1 MARILICHVPKD
13 GSTARELGA
22 ALMGRGHFVSFD
34 GEPDTPRADR
44 SQRLRQFEAVVV
56 VWTEIS
62 AQSAG
67 LEAVAREALPLNLLA
82 PVRAEELDKTR
93 VPLQFRKL
101 NMFAPRDVDGIAR
114 LVARLSTAASSR
126 REMAA
131 APPVQFERKEKP
143 KPPPQPITVLPPTP
157 PTQRAVESPPQQT
170 QPAVFQPAAVV
181 QGSEPKPAAAP
192 ELSEPHER
200 TQPSR
205 HVSAPQVPAPQLSSA
220 SAPPA
225 ASPSF
230 PVHAAIPP
238 VFESH
243 AAVKARPLFDLPEVA
258 PTFPDVQPTPA
269 PPPGDSKPSRAAEL
283 HNALNPQRDQRPA
296 VTAADL
302 SRAVDDGLLV
312 WRIPDAMWL
321 GEPILVEISLN
332 RSHLAGLFPPDAESS
347 AHQALRRPSIETL
360 SVSLYGHTDVF
371 EIERQSERTQ
381 FATAKPSQAGRD
393 PATVGR
399 WTWLVTPQAAG
410 VQDLV
415 VRISVL
421 LRDRNGVPEPVAL
434 PDRRFEIAI
443 DVPEGAGLVAGLTG
457 WHRT

>member
-56 VWTEIS
+56 IWTEVS

-82 PVRAEELDKTR
+82 PVRAEEVDKTR

-114 LVARLSTAASSR
+114 LVARLSTAATSR

-131 APPVQFERKEKP
+131 SPPVHFERKEKP
-143 KPPPQPITVLPPTP
+143 KPPQPAAATVPAPVP
-157 PTQRAVESPPQQT
+157 QRAVELPPKET
-170 QPAVFQPAAVV
+170 PAVFQTAAVI
-181 QGSEPKPAAAP
+181 QASEPKLAPAT
-192 ELSEPHER
+192 ELSGPHER

-205 HVSAPQVPAPQLSSA
+205 PVSSPQVPSFQASSA
-220 SAPPA
+220 PAPTYPA
-225 ASPSF
+225 ASSHA
-230 PVHAAIPP
+230 HAAIPP

-258 PTFPDVQPTPA
+258 PTFPEPEVSAPSLEEPA
-269 PPPGDSKPSRAAEL
+269 KPSRAAEL

-312 WRIPDAMWL
+312 WRIPEAMWL
-321 GEPILVEISLN
+321 GEPITVEIALN
-332 RSHLAGLFPPDAESS
+332 RPHLAGLFPADA
-347 AHQALRRPSIETL
+347 ATTGHQALRRQSIETL

-381 FATAKPSQAGRD
+381 FVIAKHAQAGRD

-443 DVPEGAGLVAGLTG
+443 DVPEGADLVSGLAG
-457 WHRT
+457 WHRA

>member
-56 VWTEIS
+56 VWTEVS
-62 AQSAG
+62 APSAG
-67 LEAVAREALPLNLLA
+67 LEAVAREALPLNLLV
-82 PVRAEELDKTR
+82 PVRAEDVDKTR

-126 REMAA
+126 REMAN
-131 APPVQFERKEKP
+131 APPVHFERKEKP
-143 KPPPQPITVLPPTP
+143 KPPQQPAPAPAPPVADERP
-157 PTQRAVESPPQQT
+157 AET
-170 QPAVFQPAAVV
+170 QPAPLPV
-181 QGSEPKPAAAP
+181 AAP
-192 ELSEPHER
+192 A
-200 TQPSR
+200 Q
-205 HVSAPQVPAPQLSSA
+205 A
-220 SAPPA
+220 SAPAPA
-225 ASPSF
+225 WEMEPREAEPREAVAHPEPSQ
-230 PVHAAIPP
+230 PHPAIPP
-238 VFESH
+238 VFQPSVVEPH

-258 PTFPDVQPTPA
+258 PTFPEPEPLA
-269 PPPGDSKPSRAAEL
+269 SPPREDTKPSRAAEL
-283 HNALNPQRDQRPA
+283 HNALNPDRDRRPA
-296 VTAADL
+296 SPAVSAADL
-302 SRAVDDGLLV
+302 SRAVDDGLLMC
-312 WRIPDAMWL
+312 RIPDAMWL
-321 GEPILVEISLN
+321 AEPIAVEIALN
-332 RSHLAGLFPPDAESS
+332 RQMLAELFPADVADDG
-347 AHQALRRPSIETL
+347 HQALRRQSIETL

-381 FATAKPSQAGRD
+381 FVHGKQAQGGRD
-393 PATVGR
+393 PARIGR

-443 DVPEGAGLVAGLTG
+443 DVPEGADLVSGLMG
-457 WHRT
+457 WQRT

>member
-34 GEPDTPRADR
+34 GEPDTPRSDR
-44 SQRLRQFEAVVV
+44 SARLRQFEAVVV
-56 VWTEIS
+56 IWTDVS
-62 AQSAG
+62 APSAG
-67 LEAVAREALPLNLLA
+67 LETVAREALPLNLLV
-82 PVRAEELDKTR
+82 PVRAEDLDKPR
-93 VPLQFRKL
+93 LPLQFRKL

-114 LVARLSTAASSR
+114 MIARLSTAASSR

-131 APPVQFERKEKP
+131 APPASFERKEKP
-143 KPPPQPITVLPPTP
+143 KPSPPVPAPAS
-157 PTQRAVESPPQQT
+157 TQRAVGEPPKPNET
-170 QPAVFQPAAVV
+170 R
-181 QGSEPKPAAAP
+181 PAAAP
-192 ELSEPHER
+192 ERPVSRER
-200 TQPSR
+200 PQPPS
-205 HVSAPQVPAPQLSSA
+205 
-220 SAPPA
+220 SAPPPPA
-225 ASPSF
+225 
-230 PVHAAIPP
+230 HAAIPP

-243 AAVKARPLFDLPEVA
+243 ATVKARPLSDLPEVA
-258 PTFPDVQPTPA
+258 PTFPEPQTPA
-269 PPPGDSKPSRAAEL
+269 SPDEDPGPSRAAEL
-283 HNALNPQRDQRPA
+283 HNALNPQHVQRPP

-321 GEPILVEISLN
+321 GAPITVEIALN
-332 RSHLAGLFPPDAESS
+332 HPLLAELFPPDA
-347 AHQALRRPSIETL
+347 AVGGHQALRRQSIETL
-360 SVSLYGHTDVF
+360 AVSLYGHTDVF
-371 EIERQSERTQ
+371 EIERRSERTQ
-381 FATAKPSQAGRD
+381 FVSAKQAQAQAGRD

-410 VQDLV
+410 TQDLV

-443 DVPEGAGLVAGLTG
+443 DVPEGAGLVSGLMG
-457 WHRT
+457 WQRT